1 MLLSRTELE
10 RLTDQYNQWHISIY
24 MPTHQAGDEIQQD
37 PIRLENLLDDAEQQ
51 LIEGGMGPDDARSL
65 LAPARDLIEDPV
77 FWQHQSGGLAMFLS
91 SAFFRHYRL
100 PVDFEPLSVV
110 SERFHIK
117 PLLHLLSDNGQFYLL
132 TLSQQGLELYRGTQ
146 YSIGEVPV
154 EDVPESLSQ
163 VLRWEDPEKRLQ
175 LHTGSEA
182 VTNSAEAVF
191 HGHGTASE
199 DDPKVHIRRYF
210 QRVDAEVS
218 DLLAGEHAPLVLAG
232 VDYLQPLYQ
241 EANTYPHLVEEGV
254 EGHPEQLGTEEL
266 HRQAWE
272 IVQSVFAAGREEAA
286 NGYRQLAGSD
296 SELASS
302 DLEALAP
309 AACYERVRTLFVAVG
324 EQCWGTFEPDTGEV
338 HVHEEAEPGDQ
349 DLLDL
354 AAAHTLLNGGIVYA
368 VEPEAVPDESPI
380 AGILRY

>member
-1 MLLSRTELE
+1 
-10 RLTDQYNQWHISIY
+10 
-24 MPTHQAGDEIQQD
+24 
-37 PIRLENLLDDAEQQ
+37 
-51 LIEGGMGPDDARSL
+51 
-65 LAPARDLIEDPV
+65 
-77 FWQHQSGGLAMFLS
+77 MFLS

-324 EQCWGTFEPDTGEV
+324 EQCWGTFEPDTGEI